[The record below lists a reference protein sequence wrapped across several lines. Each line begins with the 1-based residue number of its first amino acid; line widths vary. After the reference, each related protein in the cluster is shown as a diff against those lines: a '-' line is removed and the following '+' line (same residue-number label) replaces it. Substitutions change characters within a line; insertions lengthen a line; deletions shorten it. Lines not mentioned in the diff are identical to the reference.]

1 MRPVLLLL
9 PLAQLA
15 ACGEV
20 APVATDDLRAR
31 QEAACTAAIAAHVAR
46 PPAEVASRWLSE
58 ANGVAEIEAR
68 DGDRLHLCQVDAS
81 GRVLGYSHPRGD

>member
-1 MRPVLLLL
+1 MRRVLLLL

-20 APVATDDLRAR
+20 APAATDLRAR
-31 QEAACTAAIAAHVAR
+31 QEAACTATIAAHVAR

-58 ANGVAEIEAR
+58 TNGVAEIEAR
-68 DGDRLHLCQVDAS
+68 DGDRIHLCQVDGS
-81 GRVLGYSHPRGD
+81 GRVLSYSHPRGD